1 MPLRVRCPKGHTLT
15 LNESLAGKRV
25 KCPTCQTPFTVPGAK
40 ASPKPAPAA
49 AKTRPAPKRRPRDD
63 DEDDEDDRPRRRRR
77 DEDDEDDDEDERPR
91 RRRVADEDDDDD
103 EPALTPEERRKER
116 VRDKKQRLRYVSI
129 GLLLHSIKLWIYAL
143 IVLAVML
150 NVLFLIIV
158 GAHATSTEKDLSR
171 DSIEL
176 FVFLQS
182 IFLLGVLIGVVV
194 APILGVVGSGFCL
207 VVPKKSEA
215 RGTILAS
222 FVCDILPLFGAVL
235 LMLAAFGFFDLE
247 REKNERLINYIAI
260 GNLTLTLI
268 AMFLFIVFLRQL
280 CAYLQKPVLGSE
292 ALNLVAYLIVEV
304 VTLPLTLIGDWLVC
318 AWLMGMLGSVVS
330 IGALFLVMIGWFA
343 QFYYLF
349 LLQMVRLLQSV
360 RDVIAYGPKGKKEE
374 EEEEEE
380 DEEDEEEDEDD

>member
-25 KCPTCQTPFTVPGAK
+25 KCPTCQTPFAVPGAK
-40 ASPKPAPAA
+40 AAPAA

-77 DEDDEDDDEDERPR
+77 DEDDDDDEDERPR

-116 VRDKKQRLRYVSI
+116 IRDKKSRLRYVSI

-158 GAHATSTEKDLSR
+158 GAHATAADKDLSR

-176 FVFLQS
+176 FVFLQF
-182 IFLLGVLIGVVV
+182 IFLMGVLIGVVV

-207 VVPKKSEA
+207 VVPKKSDA
-215 RGTILAS
+215 RGTIISS
-222 FVCDILPLFGAVL
+222 FVCDVLPLFGAVL
-235 LMLAAFGFFDLE
+235 LMLAAFNFFDLE
-247 REKNERLINYIAI
+247 KEKNDRLINYFAI
-260 GNLTLTLI
+260 GNLSLTLI

-318 AWLMGMLGSVVS
+318 AWLMSMLGSVVS

-374 EEEEEE
+374 EEEEE
-380 DEEDEEEDEDD
+380 DEEDEEDDDDD